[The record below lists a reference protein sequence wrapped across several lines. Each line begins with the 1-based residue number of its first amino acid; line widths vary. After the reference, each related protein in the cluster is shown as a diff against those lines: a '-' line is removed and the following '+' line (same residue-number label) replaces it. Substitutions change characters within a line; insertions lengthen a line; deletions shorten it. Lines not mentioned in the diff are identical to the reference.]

1 MKKITAIFLLFCF
14 LTYLTGCTSK
24 AAVSEKY
31 DPEGA
36 LKNSD
41 YFTAHNKD
49 ALNKEG
55 NITKS
60 ESTYALKKSTSFI
73 NSSGEIA
80 YCFDE
85 DGNLKSVCYSAS
97 DVAYDDFKDF
107 CAEFDSAFSKS
118 SISLFVLPEGSESK
132 PDLSYI
138 KTLEDKKDTSFICSG
153 TWFDNAMQIS
163 VVYSYMAGGSP
174 SLIVTISKGE

>member
-1 MKKITAIFLLFCF
+1 MKKIAAIFLLLCC
-14 LTYLTGCTSK
+14 LTYLTGCGGS
-24 AAVSEKY
+24 AAISGKY

-36 LKNSD
+36 LKNAD

-49 ALNKEG
+49 TLYKEG

-60 ESTYALKKSTSFI
+60 DSTYALKKSTSFI
-73 NSSGEIA
+73 NSSGEVS
-80 YCFDE
+80 YCFDK

-97 DVAYDDFKDF
+97 DVAFDDFKDF

-138 KTLEDKKDTSFICSG
+138 KTLADKKDTSFICSG
-153 TWFDNAMQIS
+153 TWFDNGMQIS
-163 VVYSYMAGGSP
+163 MVYSYMAGGSP
-174 SLIVTISKGE
+174 SMIVTINKGE